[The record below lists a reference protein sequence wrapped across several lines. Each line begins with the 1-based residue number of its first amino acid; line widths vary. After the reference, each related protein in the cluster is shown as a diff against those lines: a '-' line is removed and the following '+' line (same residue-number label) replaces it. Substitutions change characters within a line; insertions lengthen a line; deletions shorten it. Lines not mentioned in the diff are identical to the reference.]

1 MPGGEHGRSIKVADM
16 RHCQIWSFLQSL
28 ASGLTDT
35 GVFRRYA
42 SEVARGYAR
51 TDEDL
56 GMSFVIRADG
66 SVGCR
71 ERGELG
77 AGTGLGD
84 VVV

>member
-1 MPGGEHGRSIKVADM
+1 MPGGEHGRFIKVADM
-16 RHCQIWSFLQSL
+16 RHCQLWSYFHSP
-28 ASGLTDT
+28 ASALTDT
-35 GVFRRYA
+35 AVFRRYA

-56 GMSFVIRADG
+56 GTSFVIRADG

-71 ERGELG
+71 HGGALGEG
-77 AGTGLGD
+77 AGLGD